1 MGLDNGII
9 LKINNKEK
17 FGVLPPFAANFDSYE
32 EDTIDLLYW
41 RKCWNIRNV
50 IFNVLEKAGVD
61 TVSDCSK
68 DMPMTLDTFIDLLYK
83 LNDCYTNEWWT
94 ENSDSIWDFDEI
106 NGNYHYHLLNAMR
119 MAQWLE
125 DKDPDSYEISFYDS
139 Y

>member
-50 IFNVLEKAGVD
+50 I
-61 TVSDCSK
+61 
-68 DMPMTLDTFIDLLYK
+68 
-83 LNDCYTNEWWT
+83 
-94 ENSDSIWDFDEI
+94 
-106 NGNYHYHLLNAMR
+106 
-119 MAQWLE
+119 
-125 DKDPDSYEISFYDS
+125 
-139 Y
+139 